1 MYVRVFA
8 YEKDMQKKQKKNGET
23 KQNKKKGEREII
35 YNYHKT

>member
-23 KQNKKKGEREII
+23 KQNKKEKG
-35 YNYHKT
+35 K